1 MLKRKWKT
9 WLACCLLLFMSIALI
24 GCSGTESSQG
34 KALELYQ
41 NLFAGLSDE
50 EYAAY
55 QEWQKSAQSTDEGLG
70 IVSADP
76 DALPEWLKERFESTT
91 TPECFENII
100 GQTLFT
106 VPVIAY
112 EKGYTIE
119 TPQTK
124 VTQTDNGYDIS
135 GTLSIKKDGSEQQ
148 ADVSVSVQLDE
159 DGRIS
164 FVDIYSLSNMITL
177 LA

>member
-1 MLKRKWKT
+1 MKVKKL
-9 WLACCLLLFMSIALI
+9 LACCLLFIMGMALI
-24 GCSGTESSQG
+24 GCSGVESSQG

-41 NLFAGLSDE
+41 NLFAGLSEDE
-50 EYAAY
+50 YEAY
-55 QEWQKSAQSTDEGLG
+55 QAWQNSAQSTGEGLG
-70 IVSADP
+70 MVSADP
-76 DALPEWLKERFESTT
+76 DALPDWLKERFESTT
-91 TPECFENII
+91 TPECFDNII

-106 VPVIAY
+106 VPVSAY

-124 VTQTDNGYDIS
+124 VTETENGYDIS

-148 ADVSVSVQLDE
+148 VDVSVSIQLNE

-164 FVDIYSLSNMITL
+164 FVDIYNLSNITTL

>member
-1 MLKRKWKT
+1 MKRKLQT
-9 WLACCLLLFMSIALI
+9 LLTCCLFIVMGIALI
-24 GCSGTESSQG
+24 GCSGSESSQG
-34 KALELYQ
+34 KVLELYQ
-41 NLFAGLSDE
+41 NLFAGLSEE
-50 EYAAY
+50 EYADY
-55 QEWQKSAQSTDEGLG
+55 QEWQSSAQTAEEGLG
-70 IVSADP
+70 MVSADP
-76 DALPEWLKERFESTT
+76 DALPDWLKERFESTT
-91 TPECFENII
+91 TPECFDNII

-106 VPVIAY
+106 VPVTAY

-124 VTQTDNGYDIS
+124 VTETENGYDIS

-148 ADVSVSVQLDE
+148 VDVSVSIQLNE

-164 FVDIYSLSNMITL
+164 FVDIYNLSNITTL

>member
-1 MLKRKWKT
+1 MKVKKL
-9 WLACCLLLFMSIALI
+9 LACCLLFIMGMALI
-24 GCSGTESSQG
+24 GCSGVESSQG

-41 NLFAGLSDE
+41 NLFAGLSEDE
-50 EYAAY
+50 YEAY
-55 QEWQKSAQSTDEGLG
+55 QAWQNSAQSTGEGLG
-70 IVSADP
+70 MVSADP
-76 DALPEWLKERFESTT
+76 DALPDWLKERFESTT
-91 TPECFENII
+91 TPECFDNII
-100 GQTLFT
+100 GQILFT
-106 VPVIAY
+106 VPVSAY

-124 VTQTDNGYDIS
+124 VTETDNGYDIS

-148 ADVSVSVQLDE
+148 VDVSVSIQLNE

-164 FVDIYSLSNMITL
+164 FVDIYNLSNITTL